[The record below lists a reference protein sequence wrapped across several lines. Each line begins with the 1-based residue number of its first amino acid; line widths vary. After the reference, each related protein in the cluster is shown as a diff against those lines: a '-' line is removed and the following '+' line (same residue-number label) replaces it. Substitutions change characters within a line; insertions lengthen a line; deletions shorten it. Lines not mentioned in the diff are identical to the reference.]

1 VRGIEIG
8 KIEMPVNLHPIG
20 VLDQHPA
27 DCGVGDLRERRLLYV
42 AMTRT

>member
-8 KIEMPVNLHPIG
+8 KIEMPG
-20 VLDQHPA
+20 
-27 DCGVGDLRERRLLYV
+27 GVGDLRERRLLYV